1 MTDTRKQMRMRPADG
16 GFTLIEVTDSLTVLM
31 IFLVCLSQLTVTA
44 SRLLE
49 SMEQR
54 YPEYKTPEYIT
65 LRFNSNSSSWGRNL
79 GVSAILS
86 SNTEAVV
93 ADTNVLVRTIQ
104 MVSFSHDRNAGEISM
119 DVTATEP
126 PP

>member
-1 MTDTRKQMRMRPADG
+1 MTDTRKQTRLCPADS
-16 GFTLIEVTDSLTVLM
+16 GFTLIEVTVSLTVLM
-31 IFLVCLSQLTVTA
+31 IFLVCLSGLTVTA

-54 YPEYKTPEYIT
+54 YPENTPLY
-65 LRFNSNSSSWGRNL
+65 FNSNSSPWERNL

-86 SNTEAVV
+86 SNAEDVV
-93 ADTNVLVRTIQ
+93 TDTNVLVRTIQ